1 MSSSK
6 KDPPPHGSTQTPVEG
21 RFKGESKETLARAG
35 AAEKAEAPPLASS
48 AVSGA
53 PQPQNVSA
61 SDAEDA
67 ELVRRELRH
76 LTRQLS
82 ESAVVAGKEET
93 TKQSGGGGGGA
104 QASAAREPAA
114 AAAAKMEQKGA
125 DQAAGAAD
133 AGAAAVAL
141 VEGIVEAAARRLG
154 IDQGEP

>member
-93 TKQSGGGGGGA
+93 TKQSGGGGGA